1 MKSSFSLDFID
12 LKCNP
17 FNDIYVQTFVTE
29 IKKIGKNKNEES
41 TYVNI
46 NNNFINLLDK
56 EIKKFEEK
64 HQKPKVINSFNTND
78 KISFDYKKIII
89 QFITEKYLIKV
100 I

>member
-29 IKKIGKNKNEES
+29 NKKIGKNKNEES

-56 EIKKFEEK
+56 EIK
-64 HQKPKVINSFNTND
+64 
-78 KISFDYKKIII
+78 
-89 QFITEKYLIKV
+89 
-100 I
+100 

>member
-29 IKKIGKNKNEES
+29 NKKIGKNKNEES

-64 HQKPKVINSFNTND
+64 HQKQKVINSFNTND